1 MKQQTELM
9 RQILKN
15 ETAQKI
21 IDYVSPIYGN
31 SYVALW
37 IYEVIGIVLSEAC
50 QYAEKLRDE
59 TNPITTELL
68 MDYWEAEY
76 GLHKDSRLTMEQR
89 RERLLRKIRDRAPCN
104 PKRLAE
110 AVSVVLGVPVNITE
124 RVAKNTFRVDIL
136 NSVNDFNK
144 LLHAIEVLD
153 GKKPAHL
160 IYEINVDSP
169 VDETNLKLAA
179 ATTQAETYK
188 VGIEA
193 VKLVLQTT
201 VEKAIKLG
209 ASVTLGEQYFVSPQ
223 PITVDTQTNVE
234 HYVSMASPVFS
245 KEEYSVAD
253 IKQAARIA
261 VETAFNIASP
271 VSSSEEFNIEEVTT
285 E

>member
-15 ETAQKI
+15 ETAQTI

-37 IYEVIGIVLSEAC
+37 IYEAIGIVMSEVLR
-50 QYAEKLRDE
+50 YAEKLRDE
-59 TNPITTELL
+59 TNPMTTELL
-68 MDYWEAEY
+68 MDYWETEY
-76 GLHKDSRLTMEQR
+76 GLHKDSTLSMEQR
-89 RERLLRKIRDRAPCN
+89 RARLLRKIRDRAPCN

-110 AVSVVLGVPVNITE
+110 AVSAVLGVPVNITE

-136 NSVNDFNK
+136 NSVSDFNK

-153 GKKPAHL
+153 SRKPAHL

-169 VDETNLKLAA
+169 VDETNVKLAA
-179 ATTQAETYK
+179 AITQAETYMAG
-188 VGIEA
+188 VEA
-193 VKLVLQTT
+193 VKLALQTT

-209 ASVTLGEQYFVSPQ
+209 AAVTVGEQYFVAPEPVS
-223 PITVDTQTNVE
+223 IESQTNVE
-234 HYVSMASPVFS
+234 HYVSMASPVS
-245 KEEYSVAD
+245 SREEYSVAD
-253 IKQAARIA
+253 IKKAARIA

-271 VSSSEEFNIEEVTT
+271 VFSSEEYTIEEVTT